1 MASFSALKS
10 EISTREHPPAS
21 AASATMMPIGP
32 APITAATSPGTIRA
46 RAAACMPIA
55 NGSTIAPSA
64 KLTFSG
70 SLKVKAAGWTA
81 KGASTPWTGGVAQ
94 KRTDGSTL

>member
-1 MASFSALKS
+1 MASFSWLKS
-10 EISTREHPPAS
+10 EMSTLEQPPAN

-46 RAAACMPIA
+46 LAAACMPMA

-64 KLTFSG
+64 KLTASG
-70 SLKVKAAGWTA
+70 SLNVKAAGWTV
-81 KGASTPWTGGVAQ
+81 KGASTP
-94 KRTDGSTL
+94 

>member
-1 MASFSALKS
+1 M
-10 EISTREHPPAS
+10 STLEQPPAN

-46 RAAACMPIA
+46 LAAACMPMA

-64 KLTFSG
+64 KLTASG
-70 SLKVKAAGWTA
+70 SLNVKAAGWTV
-81 KGASTPWTGGVAQ
+81 KGASTP
-94 KRTDGSTL
+94 